1 MITLGITNC
10 NEVKKVNLY
19 IDGTLRFNAVGNY
32 DKQWHLY
39 TLGFKVFIEMFDTLA
54 ALETYAAEMDK

>member
-19 IDGTLRFNAVGNY
+19 IDGTLRFNAMGNY
-32 DKQWHLY
+32 GQQWHLY
-39 TLGFKVFIEMFDTLA
+39 TLGFKMLIDLFDTLA
-54 ALETYAAEMDK
+54 ELETYVNEMDK